1 MHCGS
6 VEAFAM
12 RTMLM
17 SDQATRG
24 SLPACVVTRDL
35 TCDLVSR
42 MSCLCGLNRIR
53 SHRYIRYATKDGLRL
68 SML

>member
-35 TCDLVSR
+35 VSR